1 MDKYLTI
8 KQVAELLNLTPLTV
22 WKKVK
27 DGTFEAYQIKGSREW
42 RITETEFFN
51 FERTYK
57 KYGKRKDEIQV
68 STTSIA

>member
-1 MDKYLTI
+1 MENMEKYLTI
-8 KQVAELLNLTPLTV
+8 RQVAELLSLTPLTV

-42 RITETEFFN
+42 RITETIFFN

-57 KYGKRKDEIQV
+57 KYGKKKTDPV
-68 STTSIA
+68 KPV